1 MNEQTFIHG
10 LPFPTALVQC
20 GHTPDKETR
29 FVSIAS
35 PPAPELPPEK
45 KRREIRSR
53 SERRQQLID
62 ATIRCIAQH
71 GLSATTMQLV
81 TREAGL
87 SLGIANL
94 HFQSKENLLTETLR
108 HVTREYNEGLLGI
121 LSDRSDSTLATILG
135 QLLDFQLSRGV
146 TQRQKMAV
154 WFAYYGEAGA
164 RPVYQRICSNSD
176 RLAAK
181 KIEALFDEVITE
193 GNYPGRDAKELAT
206 GYLCLIDGL
215 WLGLL
220 VAPRDLNKTRAK
232 TVARAYLHQAF
243 PQHIG

>member
-1 MNEQTFIHG
+1 M
-10 LPFPTALVQC
+10 PTASQ
-20 GHTPDKETR
+20 P
-29 FVSIAS
+29 AS
-35 PPAPELPPEK
+35 NLPPEK

-121 LSDRSDSTLATILG
+121 LSNEGCPTLAATLA
-135 QLLDFQLSRGV
+135 QLIDFQLSRGV

-164 RPVYQRICSNSD
+164 RPVYQRICSSSD
-176 RLAAK
+176 RLAEK
-181 KIEALFDEVITE
+181 RIETLFADVIVE
-193 GNYPGRDAKELAT
+193 GGYSGRNARDLAT
-206 GYLCLIDGL
+206 GYLALIDGL

-232 TVARAYLHQAF
+232 TVAKAYLQQAF
-243 PQHIG
+243 PKHVT